1 MTRLFWKIFWKL
13 SGWKIQGELPGD
25 LRQCIIL
32 VAPHTSAWD
41 VVMGMAVRAVMPIRD
56 AHFLGKKELFSGP
69 MGWFF
74 KAVGGVPVDRSG
86 NQNMVEQV
94 AEIFKARPDFKLAMS
109 PEGTRRKVDRIRTGF
124 YYIAKKANVPIVL
137 AGLDFSLK
145 TLIFSEPFYPTDDE
159 AADFAKIISFFTP
172 IKGKYPE
179 LGMGHLADSNP
190 ASS

>member
-13 SGWKIQGELPGD
+13 SGWKIQGELPSD
-25 LRQCIIL
+25 LRQCVIL

-41 VVMGMAVRAVMPIRD
+41 VVLGMAVRAVMPIRD

-145 TLIFSEPFYPTDDE
+145 AVIFSEPFYPTDDE
-159 AADFAKIISFFTP
+159 AADFAKIISFFAP

-179 LGMGHLADSNP
+179 LGMGHLADSIP
-190 ASS
+190 TSS